1 MKNFKKV
8 LALVLVVATLL
19 SFATVASAITSKDYK
34 DAANIDY
41 TNAVDVLS
49 YIGVLNGYGDGTFK
63 PEGEITRAE
72 AAKIIAMFSNGS
84 TSINTLYASANPFT
98 DVAKG
103 NWAESYIAYCY
114 KTGIVGGVG
123 NGKFAPAANVTG
135 VQFLKMALTV
145 LGYDAKKEGLEG
157 ASWAVNTLALAKR
170 AGLLAG
176 LPANFKYEANLKR
189 QEAAQIMLNALNSN
203 IVDYGY
209 EVKPTTGLNTQ
220 YITTA
225 GAVVVKDKYLYQA
238 WGLGMENLS
247 DAFYR
252 PGYKWTAQ
260 AKKATTTIASYMDTP
275 VKKYDHAVTLCDILV
290 DVGVAKS
297 NMSTKINYEIYENGR
312 DVPTTGV
319 ASHANGH
326 DVALYGGAGTQVEVY
341 FMGYT
346 AGVAN
351 YRIVVIDTYL
361 AQVTAVSSYATKR
374 DEHVGAYDVVTVQN
388 WVWDGN
394 AAAPYA
400 VYTGKTVAA
409 NGFTKD
415 QYVLINYSYRRLV
428 NEYVD
433 KEIDK
438 VYNTADAGIQ
448 DIEAAK
454 YEVATL
460 TGFQNK
466 TNMAKPELTYV
477 NYEEKNDAY
486 QFELGFDQ
494 SKTNSNVAKSLVFFY
509 DQFGNVIGISKD
521 LPTTA
526 ATYTV
531 IDKIAAHNN
540 WSRTATAN
548 VVGLDAKT
556 TEKVN
561 VKSFNGSTI
570 ANNVDQL
577 GELTAQN
584 KRFYNH
590 LFTYSVDKDGNYT
603 LARATTTTLVGTDC
617 YGFETDT
624 NDTAV
629 KFTVKGNP
637 NFYEDSTTKATV
649 IADAKTQYLFHLAD
663 GSYVAFTGYANV
675 PTTKAAYAEAIVGS
689 DGVADIVYA
698 YGVELPGSTALAMI
712 FDVTAHDHH
721 YLANKDDVYDR
732 FTAWVGTTK
741 TTVYIKHNDNVTP
754 GDNILQWPAGL
765 YTLTYTTVDGEV
777 VAVAGGMEASGYT
790 NPGMKAVEY
799 VGDTSA
805 KVADLPAFAESD
817 VTIYLYN
824 TQYQDVR
831 EGKLSDLAVGKNVL
845 PLVKGGVVS
854 TIYVDVTGE

>member
-34 DAANIDY
+34 DAADIDY
-41 TNAVDVLS
+41 TTAVDVLS

-135 VQFLKMALTV
+135 IQFLKMALTV

-157 ASWAVNTLALAKR
+157 SSWAVNTLALAKR

-238 WGLGMENLS
+238 WGLGMEKLS

-275 VKKYDHAVTLCDILV
+275 VKKYDHAVTLCDVLV

-312 DVPTTGV
+312 DEATVGV

-433 KEIDK
+433 NK
-438 VYNTADAGIQ
+438 VYNDADAGIQ

-466 TNMAKPELTYV
+466 TNMAKPERTYV

-494 SKTNSNVAKSLVFFY
+494 SKTNGNVTKSLVFFY

-521 LPTTA
+521 VPATA

-531 IDKIAAHNN
+531 IDKIAAHSN
-540 WSRTATAN
+540 WTRTATAN

-561 VKSFNGSTI
+561 VVKLDGKSVAKAEDDLN
-570 ANNVDQL
+570 D
-577 GELTAQN
+577 LTKDN
-584 KRFYNH
+584 TKYYD
-590 LFTYSVDKDGNYT
+590 LLYTYSTDKDGNYT
-603 LARATTTTLVGTDC
+603 LNRATTTNLIPAGT
-617 YGFETDT
+617 TT
-624 NDTAV
+624 SV
-629 KFTVKGNP
+629 KFTVKGDP
-637 NFYEDSTTKATV
+637 NIYNDTAIGTV
-649 IADAKTQYLFHLAD
+649 ITDAKTQYLFHLAD

-675 PTTKAAYAEAIVGS
+675 PATKATFAEAVVGS
-689 DGVADIVYA
+689 DHVADIVYA
-698 YGVELPGSTALAMI
+698 TGVELPGSTALAMI

-721 YLANKDDVYDR
+721 YLANEGAVYDR

-741 TTVYIKHNDNVTP
+741 TTVYIKHDDNVTP
-754 GDNILQWPAGL
+754 GDNILTWPAGL

-777 VAVAGGMEASGYT
+777 VAVAGGMEKSGYI
-790 NPGMKAVEY
+790 NPGLKAVEY

-824 TQYQDVR
+824 RQYQDVR
-831 EGKLSDLAVGKNVL
+831 EGKLSDLAGKTVL